1 MECKR
6 HQQHQLNTLLF
17 VYEVVFSTVDT
28 HIHLIQLEHVDQ
40 PCNNLDI
47 TMTVEYIVST
57 W

>member
-1 MECKR
+1 MECKF
-6 HQQHQLNTLLF
+6 HQQHQLNTLLY
-17 VYEVVFSTVDT
+17 VYEVDT

-40 PCNNLDI
+40 PCNNLDN

>member
-1 MECKR
+1 MECKF
-6 HQQHQLNTLLF
+6 HQQHQLNTLY

-40 PCNNLDI
+40 PCNNLDN